1 MIKIIFNVLWVA
13 AIIYMIRQLDKERR
27 ETRETI
33 SQIRKILLDL
43 TSTIKDITKK
53 ADDD

>member
-1 MIKIIFNVLWVA
+1 MIEIILNVLWVA

-33 SQIRKILLDL
+33 SQIRKDLLYL
-43 TSTIKDITKK
+43 KNTIKDIIKK
-53 ADDD
+53 ADND